1 MADLK
6 KLVREAPFGFVGTV
20 EHMGATTMEG
30 IPADERTAVV
40 HVDSVIVAPEA
51 FVSMAGQIV
60 TLQLSPDIDPP
71 AEGETAAFFA
81 EGLAFGET
89 IALSEVGRASLEEV
103 EPQFLAAGAA
113 EGGAAAGFTE
123 IQQEV
128 EADKVREHAA
138 EADAVVAGRVM
149 GLVKAADVAAV
160 EHDPDWW
167 IATIHVVIVERGD
180 VSLGD
185 VQVLYANS
193 LDVRWRTAPKPKA
206 SQGGLWLLHATPA
219 ELSAAAA
226 WQILHP
232 EDFQPTQ
239 MLDAIRG
246 GAA

>member
-6 KLVREAPFGFVGTV
+6 QLVRDAPFGFIGTV
-20 EHMGATTMEG
+20 EHVGATTMEG
-30 IPADERTAVV
+30 VPADERTAVV
-40 HVDSVIVAPEA
+40 HVDSVIHAPEA
-51 FVSMAGQIV
+51 FAGLAGQVV
-60 TLQLSPDIDPP
+60 TLQLSPDADPP

-81 EGLAFGET
+81 EGVAFGESV
-89 IALSEVGRASLEEV
+89 ALSEVGRARLEEV

-113 EGGAAAGFTE
+113 EGGAPGGFAA

-128 EADKVREHAA
+128 EADRVREHAA
-138 EADAVVAGRVM
+138 GADAIVAGRVM

-167 IATIHVVIVERGD
+167 IASIHVVIVERGD
-180 VSLGD
+180 VALGD
-185 VQVLYANS
+185 VQVLFANS
-193 LDVRWRTAPKPKA
+193 LDVRWRAAPKPRA
-206 SQGGLWLLHATPA
+206 SQGGLWLLHATPP
-219 ELSAAAA
+219 ELRGAAP

-246 GAA
+246 GGS